1 VAKVDWKDA
10 DGTVTSVLAV
20 DGNRGRTFY
29 TVGFSYKVD
38 EHFYGGTFTTDE
50 EYHEGDSVGVRY
62 DPRDPER
69 NDLVE
74 KETRSRLILW
84 AVGVGLVVVWVLVL
98 ALGRSR

>member
-1 VAKVDWKDA
+1 
-10 DGTVTSVLAV
+10 
-20 DGNRGRTFY
+20 
-29 TVGFSYKVD
+29 
-38 EHFYGGTFTTDE
+38 
-50 EYHEGDSVGVRY
+50 VGVRY